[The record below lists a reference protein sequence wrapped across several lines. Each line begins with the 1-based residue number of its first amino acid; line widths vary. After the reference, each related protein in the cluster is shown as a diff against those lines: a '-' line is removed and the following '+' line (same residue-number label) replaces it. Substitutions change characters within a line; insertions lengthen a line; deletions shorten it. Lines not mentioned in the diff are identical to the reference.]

1 MPYHLVRDDSSAARG
16 YIKRRLMWNVYPR
29 RRQYHDDIS
38 RYILYGMEDIAPI
51 THNFPLRLPREVYAA
66 VKVKAEQEQRSV
78 NAQIVWLLR
87 RSLIDGERD
96 QARPDRA
103 AEMAN

>member
-1 MPYHLVRDDSSAARG
+1 MPYHLVRNGRPGSKGA
-16 YIKRRLMWNVYPR
+16 IKRRLMWDVYPR

-87 RSLIDGERD
+87 RSLIDGERG
-96 QARPDRA
+96 QARPEQA
-103 AEMAN
+103 TESV